1 MLPGKRTGKNA
12 QDDAQSSKTKSQGQK
27 ITDLCLPVEIS
38 EIQTGYYILI
48 IRDKNIYKENYH
60 YLFLKHI
67 FRPPFFNVCV

>member
-1 MLPGKRTGKNA
+1 MENATWKRTGKNA

-38 EIQTGYYILI
+38 EIQTGYHILI

-67 FRPPFFNVCV
+67 FQTSVF